1 MTDQPQ
7 YVTEEELKGWLAR
20 WLLGYGLGMLAGA
33 FGLVVWAVRLEAK
46 VDATSARVEEV
57 RTEGS
62 VPLQSLRRD
71 LDSLRI
77 EMRALAGEL
86 RVARERLRGGEP

>member
-1 MTDQPQ
+1 MTAATQE
-7 YVTEEELKGWLAR
+7 YVTQEELKGLAAR
-20 WLLGYGLGMLAGA
+20 WLVGWILGAVFTGA
-33 FGLVVWAVRLEAK
+33 CLLIWAVRLEAK
-46 VDATSARVEEV
+46 VDAIAARVEEV

-86 RVARERLRGGEP
+86 RSAREQLRWTR